1 MNIRSFQSYQDTK
14 QNRYIFKINLLKQTV
29 EIVKLCS
36 DLLLTHI
43 LPLKLTQ
50 KNPQENLLQKI
61 GTNTVYILLRLL
73 PK

>member
-50 KNPQENLLQKI
+50 KNTQENLLQKI